1 MLRIKLNAGNCMRLL
16 NEYKAELH
24 RTLDKKRTQDS
35 DVTAK
40 QQLIKQLDERLGETK
55 KALSTDSKNL

>member
-24 RTLDKKRTQDS
+24 RALDKKRTQDT

-40 QQLIKQLDERLGETK
+40 QYLIK
-55 KALSTDSKNL
+55 